1 MVPLAVELGDSGYS
15 ESRADL
21 IEEGLDPSESDDDD
35 DDDEQSES
43 EHLATLPQGGHYF

>member
-1 MVPLAVELGDSGYS
+1 
-15 ESRADL
+15 L